1 MLIRLSDNLSDF
13 AKDLFTKTLK
23 DLKSKWG
30 DDTFKVEM
38 TKVPGV
44 LNPTLEALKLD
55 ADMLVTMNAARQ
67 RVKK

>member
-13 AKDLFTKTLK
+13 AKDLFAKTLK
-23 DLKSKWG
+23 DLKPKWG
-30 DDTFKVEM
+30 DDAFKVDI
-38 TKVPGV
+38 TKVLGV
-44 LNPTLEALKLD
+44 LNPSIEALKLD